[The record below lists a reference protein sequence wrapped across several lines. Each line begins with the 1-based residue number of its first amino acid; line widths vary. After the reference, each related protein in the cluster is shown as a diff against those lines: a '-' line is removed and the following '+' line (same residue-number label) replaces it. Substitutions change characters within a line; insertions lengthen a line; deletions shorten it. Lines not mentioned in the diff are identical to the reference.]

1 MDQNLLL
8 CPVCG
13 SPLRR
18 VGNTA
23 RCENAHAFDYAKEGY
38 LNLLAGRRRAGA
50 SSGDSREMALSRRV
64 FLEKGYFAPL
74 RDSLASYVEEHC
86 GGSASAP
93 PFLERSSTA
102 AVSSPSSMAFWRVNA
117 FVMATTTPVSSR
129 RRTMK
134 RPPL

>member
-64 FLEKGYFAPL
+64 FLEKGYFARCGIRSHPML
-74 RDSLASYVEEHC
+74 R
-86 GGSASAP
+86 
-93 PFLERSSTA
+93 STA
-102 AVSSPSSMAFWRVNA
+102 AAARWTSAAAR
-117 FVMATTTPVSSR
+117 ATI
-129 RRTMK
+129 
-134 RPPL
+134 PLP